1 MGWRGWPPTACQG
14 SNFPGMIIQMKSKN
28 VKMGKMGGIGNFG
41 WLDLLAGGKKLT
53 GIDRRN

>member
-1 MGWRGWPPTACQG
+1 MEQVE
-14 SNFPGMIIQMKSKN
+14 QN

-41 WLDLLAGGKKLT
+41 RLDLLAGGKKLT

>member
-1 MGWRGWPPTACQG
+1 
-14 SNFPGMIIQMKSKN
+14 MKSKN